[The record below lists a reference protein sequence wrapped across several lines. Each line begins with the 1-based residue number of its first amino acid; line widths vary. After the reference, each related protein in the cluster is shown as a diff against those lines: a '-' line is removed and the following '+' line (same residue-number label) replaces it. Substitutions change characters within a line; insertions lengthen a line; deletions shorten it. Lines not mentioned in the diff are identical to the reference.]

1 MTGKRSR
8 FSKVMIGG
16 LVVLDG
22 LLVTPAGADLKPGAA
37 APDFT
42 AEAALGGKN
51 FTFSLSDALK
61 KGPVVLYF
69 YPKSF
74 TRGCTIE
81 AHQFAEAADSFAAAG
96 ATLIGMSRDTIET
109 QRKFSSEECR
119 DKFPVAADPDLTVTR
134 AYDAVSTRVR
144 PSGETLSDRIS
155 YVIAPDRTVLY
166 SYVDPSPDKHVENA
180 LAIVQQWHDRQSR
193 IPDPGIPEIST
204 RPLGALPPES
214 AAFRGDT
221 LQ

>member
-1 MTGKRSR
+1 MTGKSTSV
-8 FSKVMIGG
+8 SKLAICAVAA
-16 LVVLDG
+16 LEG
-22 LLVTPAGADLKPGAA
+22 LLATPAIADLKPGAT

-42 AEAALGGKN
+42 AEAAVGGKD

-81 AHQFAEAADSFAAAG
+81 AHQFAEAAQDFAAAG

-109 QRKFSSEECR
+109 QRKFSTEECR
-119 DKFPVAADPDLTVTR
+119 DKFPVAADPDLAVTR

-144 PSGETLSDRIS
+144 QSGEAFSDRIS
-155 YVIAPDRTVLY
+155 YVIAPDHTVLY
-166 SYVDPSPDKHVENA
+166 SYVDPSPDKHVENT
-180 LAIVQQWHDRQSR
+180 LAVVRQWHDRRSKA
-193 IPDPGIPEIST
+193 P
-204 RPLGALPPES
+204 
-214 AAFRGDT
+214 
-221 LQ
+221 